1 MSLLINFIIHL
12 SIITLLGDL
21 HFAVKEAKIPWLL
34 NSRNNLLKYQSID
47 LIGEVRVDGYLLGYT
62 NRTMGRTHALFDH
75 SIFKAKNILNT
86 FMITVRFFSA
96 NGTAFGRALDEQLCT
111 VQGKELKKQ

>member
-1 MSLLINFIIHL
+1 M
-12 SIITLLGDL
+12 
-21 HFAVKEAKIPWLL
+21 

-62 NRTMGRTHALFDH
+62 NRTMGKTHAVFDH

-86 FMITVRFFSA
+86 FVITVRFFAA
-96 NGTAFGRALDEQLCT
+96 NGSAFGRALDEQLCT
-111 VQGKELKKQ
+111 VQGKSVLQRTSYGLPTVPDRSGAIRSVPAYR

>member
-1 MSLLINFIIHL
+1 M
-12 SIITLLGDL
+12 
-21 HFAVKEAKIPWLL
+21 

-62 NRTMGRTHALFDH
+62 NRTMGKTHAVFDH

-86 FMITVRFFSA
+86 FVITVRFFAA
-96 NGTAFGRALDEQLCT
+96 NGSAFGRALDEQLCT
-111 VQGKELKKQ
+111 VQGRRLRRNFLFICV